1 MAKRKRSKRTEKT
14 SRTSK
19 ALRVDSSL
27 LTTLI
32 DEIDELVELLRF
44 LVSPENVIRSIPAW
58 RGVACQRSDLA
69 QSVRNLPTPRGGR
82 RFTQPGAQDSGGRE
96 RLKSARSAQAARR

>member
-1 MAKRKRSKRTEKT
+1 MPSVEISNWEGAIKSHPAVVVRATNVDEIVDIVRDTEKYP
-14 SRTSK
+14 SP
-19 ALRVDSSL
+19 
-27 LTTLI
+27 
-32 DEIDELVELLRF
+32 
-44 LVSPENVIRSIPAW
+44 VSPENVIRSIPAW